1 MNADEQAVRELHS
14 AWIEAVNA
22 GDLPRLLGWLADDAV
37 LLNPGAPL
45 VGRDAFAAQFTGA
58 LREIRFRCTSE
69 VDEVLVSGDMACAR
83 CRDSVTVTPMSSD
96 ETTRFAGDR
105 MAIYRRQRDGR
116 WLLARDIHTL
126 APVVDT
132 GGRS

>member
-1 MNADEQAVRELHS
+1 MDADERAVRELHT

-37 LLNPGAPL
+37 LLNPDKPL
-45 VGRDAFAAQFTGA
+45 VGRDAFAAQFAGA
-58 LREIRFRCTSE
+58 LREMKFRCTSD
-69 VDEVLVSGDMACAR
+69 VDEVLVSGDLACVR
-83 CRDSVTVTPMSSD
+83 CRDSVTVSPKGSD

-105 MAIYRRQRDGR
+105 IAVYRRQPDGR

-126 APVVDT
+126 APVADR
-132 GGRS
+132 GGSA

>member
-1 MNADEQAVRELHS
+1 MNTDERAIRELHS

-37 LLNPGAPL
+37 LLNPDGPL
-45 VGRDAFAAQFTGA
+45 VGRDAFAAKFGAA

-69 VDEVLVSGDMACAR
+69 VEELLVSGDLACAR
-83 CRDSVTVTPMSSD
+83 CRDSVTVSPLGSD

-105 MAIYRRQRDGR
+105 MAIYRRQPDGR

-126 APVVDT
+126 APA
-132 GGRS
+132 SH